1 MSGGPKTSY
10 SLIKCCWY
18 SMMLIISLAKTSKRS
33 KGNCGGERILIC
45 GFYSCAQ
52 ILQNMKKLNPK
63 MHMQFYFQL
72 KSFDWCEHKL
82 MNDDNNKI
90 WSR

>member
-1 MSGGPKTSY
+1 
-10 SLIKCCWY
+10 
-18 SMMLIISLAKTSKRS
+18 MMLIISLAKLSKRS

-52 ILQNMKKLNPK
+52 ILQNMEKLNPK

-72 KSFDWCEHKL
+72 KSFDWCEYKFLMRLISKYRNYGQGVKL
-82 MNDDNNKI
+82 TYKACVGYNF
-90 WSR
+90 